1 MSGVIDEFGRK
12 VFGTPKPKKARNI
25 YSRPLTPAKE
35 PKRGSGI
42 YKTKFTL
49 LARKAPEVMVKIS
62 GSGKNMGQ
70 VKAHLDYIGRNGE
83 VELEDERGNTYKGA
97 DEIAELRD
105 MWENSGYRI
114 PADGSELKT
123 YSPKL
128 KGEINKRETVN
139 IVLSMPPGTD
149 RLSVKEAAR
158 NFAKDQFK
166 NHQYAFAAH
175 DDEKHPH
182 VHLSVKAVSLEGI
195 RLNPRKADLQ
205 EWREQF
211 AEKLREQ
218 GVAANATRRVTRGRV
233 LKSEK
238 QAVIHIDKDFKEGK
252 RKTGSYVIE
261 GRKEQATRELAGETI
276 VNPHVGKIAKS
287 RASVVRDIGMAAKEF
302 ARSSDIEDKKIAVGL
317 VGVVK
322 SMEPVDTTKH
332 KKVTGTMQAEKTLE
346 PKQKPSPQK
355 QKISEQ
361 DKEK

>member
-25 YSRPLTPAKE
+25 YSRPLTHVKE

-42 YKTKFTL
+42 YKTKFSL

-83 VELEDERGNTYKGA
+83 VELEDERGNIYQGA
-97 DEIAELRD
+97 DEIADLRD
-105 MWENSGYRI
+105 MWENSGYKI
-114 PADGSELKT
+114 PSDGKE
-123 YSPKL
+123 
-128 KGEINKRETVN
+128 KRETFN

-158 NFAKDQFK
+158 NFAKDQFE

-182 VHLSVKAVSLEGI
+182 VHLSVKAVSLDGI

-218 GVAANATRRVTRGRV
+218 GVAANATRRFTRGKV
-233 LKSEK
+233 IKAEK

-252 RKTGSYVIE
+252 RKSGSYVLD
-261 GRKEQATRELAGETI
+261 GRKEQQQRYKAGEQVI
-276 VNPHVGKIAKS
+276 NPYEDKIS
-287 RASVVRDIGMAAKEF
+287 RTRSQVVQNIGMAAKEL
-302 ARSSDIEDKKIAVGL
+302 AKSSDLEDKKIAVGL

-322 SMEPVDTTKH
+322 AMEPVGTTKNKNPSGSVDH
-332 KKVTGTMQAEKTLE
+332 QKSVAAPKRPRLKKD
-346 PKQKPSPQK
+346 
-355 QKISEQ
+355 ISEQ
-361 DKEK
+361 EKDK